1 LELASKLTKSF
12 FFSQSPKESPIADQ
26 QVIRKTQIISV
37 EEYDG
42 DLTSNADPTDFRIPK
57 GEGCD
62 LVSNASA
69 SYLY

>member
-1 LELASKLTKSF
+1 
-12 FFSQSPKESPIADQ
+12 
-26 QVIRKTQIISV
+26 VVRKTQIISA

-57 GEGCD
+57 GEECD